1 MQRSRGHQQLRR
13 LRGGRGPRVVHGEV
27 CERVFR
33 VLGEQAIDIRERE
46 SAWILKRSFLLFSSG
61 RVQRRPPGINSEALI
76 ISSVLIMF
84 VSFSFLNLC
93 SCDINHDD
101 LIGCNWWPVDW
112 DCCYRTKTDGLVI
125 VYSQI
130 ISNLEQLKCKF
141 STRSL

>member
-1 MQRSRGHQQLRR
+1 MNLKAILPPVQQRKSAEKTSRDKQ
-13 LRGGRGPRVVHGEV
+13 RGLYHLLCFNHV
-27 CERVFR
+27 C
-33 VLGEQAIDIRERE
+33 Q
-46 SAWILKRSFLLFSSG
+46 FL
-61 RVQRRPPGINSEALI
+61 
-76 ISSVLIMF
+76 
-84 VSFSFLNLC
+84 FLNLC